1 MRVKGGVTT
10 KRRHK
15 KILKLAKG
23 YRDKRSN
30 VWSLARRAVFIAGQH
45 AYVGRK
51 IKKRDFRKLWI
62 GRLNAAL
69 KERKLSYNR
78 FIYALTR
85 KRVGLNRKMLSE
97 LAIREPN
104 VFDEVVKFVSSTNYE

>member
-1 MRVKGGVTT
+1 MRIKGGIAT

-30 VWSLARRAVFIAGQH
+30 VYSLAKRAVMMAGKN
-45 AYVGRK
+45 AYIGRK
-51 IKKRDFRKLWI
+51 VRKRDYRRLWI
-62 GRLNAAL
+62 SRLNAAL
-69 KERKLSYNR
+69 QQHGIQYSR
-78 FIYALTR
+78 FIYKLTR

-97 LAIREPN
+97 LAIREPK
-104 VFDEVVKFVSSTNYE
+104 VFEEVVKFVRG

>member
-1 MRVKGGVTT
+1 MRIKGGIAT

-30 VWSLARRAVFIAGQH
+30 VYSLAKRAVMMAGKN
-45 AYVGRK
+45 AYISRK
-51 IKKRDFRKLWI
+51 IRKRDYRRLWI
-62 GRLNAAL
+62 SRLNAAL
-69 KERKLSYNR
+69 QQHGIQYSR
-78 FIYALTR
+78 FIYKLTR

-97 LAIREPN
+97 LAIIEPK
-104 VFDEVVKFVSSTNYE
+104 VFEEVVKFVEA